1 MPTYHQRLA
10 EQKRTAIVDA
20 ATALFLESGYDK
32 TSLARIADAAE
43 VSKATLFKQFPT
55 KAELFDAIV
64 TDYWRTEDGALTPP
78 PGDPAA
84 GLTVL
89 GNRYVALLTRPG
101 MVALFRIVIAEAP
114 RFPELG
120 QTQEV
125 SKATLFKQFP
135 TKAELFDAIVTDYWR
150 TEDGALT
157 PPPGDPA
164 AGLTVL
170 GNRYVALLT
179 RPGMVALFRIVI
191 AEAPRF
197 PELGQTQ
204 FKLGKQPFFD
214 AVRDYLA
221 AESQAGTLVVDDP
234 VSAATQFLGMISNFA
249 FWPRML
255 LVNWAPT
262 EKAMAKSVDE
272 AVRTVLARYAKV

>member
-1 MPTYHQRLA
+1 VPTYHQRLA

-32 TSLARIADAAE
+32 TSLARIADAAG

-64 TDYWRTEDGALTPP
+64 TDYWRTEEGALTPP

-84 GLTVL
+84 GLTAL

-101 MVALFRIVIAEAP
+101 MVALFRIVIAEA
-114 RFPELG
+114 
-120 QTQEV
+120 T
-125 SKATLFKQFP
+125 
-135 TKAELFDAIVTDYWR
+135 
-150 TEDGALT
+150 
-157 PPPGDPA
+157 
-164 AGLTVL
+164 
-170 GNRYVALLT
+170 
-179 RPGMVALFRIVI
+179 
-191 AEAPRF
+191 RF

-221 AESQAGTLVVDDP
+221 AEHLAGTLAVGDP
-234 VSAATQFLGMISNFA
+234 VLAATQFLGMISNFA

-262 EKAMAKSVDE
+262 GKAMAHSVDE
-272 AVRTVLARYAKV
+272 AVQTVLARYAVTAASGAERA